1 MNMASSQSV
10 LICPIWNSLRQVV
23 VWMLIKVAELL
34 SSGVFGAK
42 MRISMWTRSHQR
54 GSDKVS
60 QAGVLDAVVRIWM
73 MLGWL

>member
-54 GSDKVS
+54 GSDEVS